1 MSEITL
7 LILAAGMGSRYGGLK
22 QLDPMGPHGE
32 TVLDYSVFDALRAGF
47 NKVVFVIRR
56 DFEEEFKSKVG
67 SKFDQKVK
75 VQYAFQDLHDLPDGY
90 TVPEGRVKPWGTTH
104 AVLAAEPLIN
114 EPFAMINAD
123 DFYGRDAYAK
133 LAENLKT
140 LRPKNGIAQYSMV
153 GFKLRNTLSEHGS
166 VSRGVCTSKDG
177 KLTTVTEMTKI
188 FKTPTGASNQED
200 PNNPIELTGD
210 ELVSMNFWGFTT
222 DLFPQLHVAF
232 EDFLK
237 NHGEDPKSE
246 SYIPKVV
253 DALINSNQAEVEVLE
268 TTSTW
273 FGVTYPEDKNIVVK
287 SIKDLTDTGEY
298 PSPLWS

>member
-1 MSEITL
+1 MSDITL

-56 DFEEEFKSKVG
+56 DFEEEFKTKVG
-67 SKFDQKVK
+67 SKFDQKVN

-104 AVLAAEPLIN
+104 AVLAAESQIDG
-114 EPFAMINAD
+114 PFAMINAD

-140 LRPKNGIAQYSMV
+140 LRPKNGITQYSMV

-166 VSRGVCTSKDG
+166 VSRGVCTSKEG
-177 KLTTVTEMTKI
+177 KLTTVTEMSKI

-200 PNNPIELTGD
+200 PNNPVELTGE

-237 NHGEDPKSE
+237 NHGADPKSE

-253 DALINSNQAEVEVLE
+253 DALIKTGQAEVEVLE

-287 SIKDLTDTGEY
+287 SIKELTDAGEY

>member
-1 MSEITL
+1 MSEPTL

-32 TVLDYSVFDALRAGF
+32 TVLDYSVFDALRGGF
-47 NKVVFVIRR
+47 KKVVFVIRR

-67 SKFDQKVK
+67 SKFDQKVT
-75 VQYAFQDLHDLPDGY
+75 VEYAFQSLDDLPDGF
-90 TVPEGRVKPWGTTH
+90 TVPEGRVKPWGTTQ
-104 AVLAAEPLIN
+104 AVLAAESKIDG
-114 EPFAMINAD
+114 PFAMINAD
-123 DFYGRDAYAK
+123 DFYGRDAFAK
-133 LAENLKT
+133 LAANLGTLHPKDGKT
-140 LRPKNGIAQYSMV
+140 QYSMV
-153 GFKLRNTLSEHGS
+153 GFQLKKTLSDHGS

-200 PNNPIELTGD
+200 PQNPVELTGD

-232 EDFLK
+232 EDFL
-237 NHGEDPKSE
+237 NQHGEDPKSE

-253 DALINSNQAEVEVLE
+253 DSLIKSGQAEVEVLE
-268 TTSTW
+268 TTSSW
-273 FGVTYPEDKNIVVK
+273 FGITYPEDKNVVVE
-287 SIKDLTDTGEY
+287 SIQALTDSGEY
-298 PSPLWS
+298 PSPLWV